1 MYLFPEMPNT
11 IDLALSNRK
20 KFSGYKRSVIANFC
34 YVSDKITKDYRFM
47 LKKKTVRQ
55 NKSCGTNKGPP
66 DITMTKYF
74 QICSFT
80 GTLFF
85 SQC

>member
-34 YVSDKITKDYRFM
+34 YVSDKITKDYRFT
-47 LKKKTVRQ
+47 LKKKLLAKTSHV
-55 NKSCGTNKGPP
+55 GP
-66 DITMTKYF
+66 TKVH
-74 QICSFT
+74 QT
-80 GTLFF
+80 
-85 SQC
+85 